1 MKGWNPLKG
10 MMFTIKNVKY
20 IVSQNAWSDTNE
32 FEYMNKENGKKYI
45 SKVEDFNKAVIVG
58 LIEL

>member
-10 MMFTIKNVKY
+10 MMFTIKDVKY
-20 IVSQNAWSDTNE
+20 IVSQNVWSDTNE

-45 SKVEDFNKAVIVG
+45 SKVEDFNQAVIDG

>member
-10 MMFTIKNVKY
+10 MVFTIKEVKY
-20 IVSQNAWSDTNE
+20 IVSQNAWSDTEE

-45 SKVEDFNKAVIVG
+45 STVNSFNKAVIEG

>member
-10 MMFTIKNVKY
+10 MMFTIKDVKY
-20 IVSQNAWSDTNE
+20 IVSQNVWSDTNE

-45 SKVEDFNKAVIVG
+45 SKVEDFNQAVRDG

>member
-1 MKGWNPLKG
+1 MKGWKPLKG
-10 MMFTIKNVKY
+10 MIFIIKDVKY
-20 IVSQNAWSDTNE
+20 IVSQNHWSISEE

-45 SKVEDFNKAVIVG
+45 STLDKFNEAVVTG

>member
-1 MKGWNPLKG
+1 MKGWKPLKG
-10 MMFTIKNVKY
+10 MIFTIKDVKY
-20 IVSQNAWSDTNE
+20 IVSQNHWSITEE

-45 SKVEDFNKAVIVG
+45 STLDKFNEAVVTG

>member
-1 MKGWNPLKG
+1 MNGCNPLKG
-10 MMFTIKNVKY
+10 MIFTIKDVKY

-45 SKVEDFNKAVIVG
+45 SRVEDFNQAIKDG